1 MRSYIRFTALA
12 ALMILVAA
20 TAFGQA
26 TSATL
31 TGTITTGGSPLPGA
45 TISVSSP
52 ALLGTRA
59 AVTGNNGDYN
69 IPALPP
75 GDYTIKIQLEGMSPL
90 TKKTRLAL
98 AETTRVDADMKVSAI
113 TEAITVTAA

>member
-1 MRSYIRFTALA
+1 MRSYLRFTALA

-20 TAFGQA
+20 TSFAQA

-45 TISVSSP
+45 TITVSSP
-52 ALLGTRA
+52 SLLGVRT
-59 AVTGNNGDYN
+59 AVTGNNGDFN

-75 GDYTIKIQLEGMSPL
+75 GDYVIKIQLEGMQQV
-90 TKKTRLAL
+90 TKKARLSL
-98 AETTRVDADMKVSAI
+98 AETSHVDADLKVSAVS
-113 TEAITVTAA
+113 EA